1 MKLIAVWAICSSIFY
16 LKNGSLFRVL
26 QLCMYADACVKLV
39 EYALLRR
46 DVILYIYRDK
56 TRRDKR

>member
-26 QLCMYADACVKLV
+26 QLCMHADACVKLV
-39 EYALLRR
+39 EEHERSIGHA
-46 DVILYIYRDK
+46 
-56 TRRDKR
+56 